1 MTDRLLGGR
10 YRLLERIGG
19 GGMAVVYLAEDTVL
33 HRKVAVKFLR
43 EEFTQDAALVA
54 RFRQEAQASAD
65 LSHPNIVAIYDVGTD
80 QGTDYIVME
89 RVEGRTLKE
98 LLKEE
103 GPLEPERAL
112 RFAVHIAEALAAA
125 HARKIIHRD
134 IKPENIL
141 VTSADRVKVTD
152 FGIARAAGDATIVHT
167 GSIIGSAHYLSPEQA
182 RGGFTDE
189 KSDQYALGVVLYE
202 CLSGR
207 RPFEGDNPLSV
218 ALQHVQGEPVP
229 LQRIR
234 PRLPGKVAEVV
245 ARMLEKDPA
254 RRYPSTVALLQDLRQ
269 AWHSVG
275 GPAPEEP
282 ERRNDRPRRASR
294 WLWVLGVLLVLAGG
308 VAVGAHELMGW
319 LDVPTVRVPSVI
331 GWSVHSAE
339 VRIRSHHL
347 AYRIVGHAP
356 STRVP
361 PGDVATQVPAA
372 GHVVKEGREVLITL
386 SDGKPKTIVPN
397 VISMTLSVA
406 KAQLDAMTL
415 KLGRVTHRTSSV
427 YARGEVMDQSPPASA
442 RVVQGQRVSLVISLG
457 PRVVRVVLPD
467 LTGTSLSQATA
478 RLQTLGLTVKRVT
491 YGPSGSAFGTVIGQ
505 SPRAGSRVDRG
516 SSVDLVVSP
525 GPATPAQHAP
535 PPTQSQLLTFTIPQ
549 NAPSPVKVKVVVA
562 DESGVTQ
569 VYDQT
574 DQPGDSFS
582 VTVAWSGTARVEEFF
597 NGTLVLSQPLPVPAG
612 TGGGG

>member
-19 GGMAVVYLAEDTVL
+19 GGMAVVYLAEDTAL

-43 EEFTQDAALVA
+43 DEFTQDVALVA
-54 RFRQEAQASAD
+54 RFKQEAQASAD
-65 LSHPNIVAIYDVGTD
+65 LSHPNIVAIYDVGSD
-80 QGTDYIVME
+80 QDTDYIVME

-98 LLKEE
+98 LLKAE

-112 RFAVHIAEALAAA
+112 RFGVHIAEALAVA
-125 HARKIIHRD
+125 HGRKIVHRD

-141 VTSADRVKVTD
+141 VTSNDRIKVTD

-189 KSDQYALGVVLYE
+189 KSDQYALGIVLYE
-202 CLSGR
+202 CLAGR
-207 RPFEGDNPLSV
+207 RPYEGDNPLSV
-218 ALQHVQGEPVP
+218 ALQHVQGEPIP

-245 ARMLEKDPA
+245 GRMLEKDPT
-254 RRYPSTVALLQDLRQ
+254 RRYPSTGALLQDLRQ

-275 GPAPEEP
+275 GPAPEEV
-282 ERRNDRPRRASR
+282 ERRGDRPRRGRR
-294 WLWVLGVLLVLAGG
+294 WVWVAGILLVLAGA
-308 VAVGAHELMGW
+308 VAVGAHELTGW
-319 LDVPTVRVPSVI
+319 LDVPTVRVPSVV
-331 GWSVHSAE
+331 GWSAHGAA
-339 VRIRSHHL
+339 VRIRARHL
-347 AYRIVGHAP
+347 TYRIVGHAP
-356 STRVP
+356 SRRIP
-361 PGDVATQVPAA
+361 RGDVATQTPAA
-372 GHVVKEGREVLITL
+372 GREVKEGRQVLLTL
-386 SDGKPKTIVPN
+386 SDGQPLTVVPN

-415 KLGRVTHRTSSV
+415 TLGRVTHRTSSV
-427 YARGEVMDQSPPASA
+427 YARGEVMGQSPAASA
-442 RVVQGQRVSLVISLG
+442 RVAQGQRVSLVISLG
-457 PRVVRVVLPD
+457 PRVVRVALPD
-467 LTGTSLSQATA
+467 LTGSSLSQATA

-505 SPRAGSRVDRG
+505 SPRAGRQVDRG

-525 GPATPAQHAP
+525 GPATPAQNAP

-549 NAPSPVKVKVVVA
+549 NAPSAVKVKVVVA
-562 DESGVTQ
+562 DESGVNQ

-597 NGTLVLSQPLPVPAG
+597 NGTLVLSQSLPVAAGSG
-612 TGGGG
+612 TGG